1 MELHL
6 IDYLSCS
13 LFKKRCVRLLFGTK
27 PTFDNNGFYQTC
39 ARAKTYPEHM
49 AKKNYSLEN
58 TKPIF
63 NREKILSIHNLY
75 VHHVFIEL
83 FKILKNRQPISL
95 VNLFQLSLRSSSFII
110 RTPQFKLDLSKHNFV
125 HVASTT
131 WNSLIS
137 KVIDKCKPN
146 ECNVILVLVAS
157 LIYRRRYQ

>member
-1 MELHL
+1 
-6 IDYLSCS
+6 
-13 LFKKRCVRLLFGTK
+13 
-27 PTFDNNGFYQTC
+27 
-39 ARAKTYPEHM
+39 M

-95 VNLFQLSLRSSSFII
+95 ANLFQLSLRSSSFII
-110 RTPQFKLDLSKHNFV
+110 RIPQFKLDLSKHNFV
-125 HVASTT
+125 HIASTT

-146 ECNVILVLVAS
+146 ECNVIIPGSSGFSDLSAPISIIKSRVKSILFEAQQLTTPGREIEWFPYNS
-157 LIYRRRYQ
+157 WNYT